1 MRSVFVVT
9 VLQRRYHTYP
19 LPVRRRARFV
29 DLPRIERQLA
39 NDLACHLRSLQ
50 ASTEVMAIPI
60 LLTPS
65 TRTPF
70 CPLSEYTSAW
80 RPGGASLTRYIKQT
94 RRLRIALLRTALR
107 RRFLSRLSQSAIFA
121 AAIFITS
128 TSARC
133 NTGNSGG

>member
-19 LPVRRRARFV
+19 LSVRRRARFV

-80 RPGGASLTRYIKQT
+80 RRE
-94 RRLRIALLRTALR
+94 
-107 RRFLSRLSQSAIFA
+107 
-121 AAIFITS
+121 S
-128 TSARC
+128 TSLYQA
-133 NTGNSGG
+133 NKTIKDSTIADSSS